1 MTDLQTQKPQ
11 PKPSSNID
19 LQAMTTFPH
28 VSSDYMSD
36 RIRNKFRE
44 YSYVTENVEESYVE
58 ICPVTKEKIIKT
70 RIVERI
76 KKDENG
82 DPILQVVRDNWAN
95 MELFTQDFR
104 LGNLSGR
111 ELFVAR
117 YNIDLCSDIL
127 TVLPSSFSK
136 PALISL
142 ERSVCIVE
150 TSQSKGGF
158 LRNLFNTFFQHSSL
172 KEDTPAKRSFFGM
185 GKKTKGD

>member
-1 MTDLQTQKPQ
+1 MTDTQEQKQQ

-28 VSSDYMSD
+28 ISSDYMSE
-36 RIRNKFRE
+36 RVRNKFRE
-44 YSYVTENVEESYVE
+44 YDYVRDVEGKVILNDDGSPQVQ
-58 ICPVTKEKIIKT
+58 VTK
-70 RIVERI
+70 
-76 KKDENG
+76 DH
-82 DPILQVVRDNWAN
+82 WAN

-127 TVLPSSFSK
+127 TALPSSFHK

-142 ERSVCIVE
+142 ERAVAIVE
-150 TSQSKGGF
+150 TSQSKAGF
-158 LRNLFNTFFQHSSL
+158 LRTLFNTFFQHSSL
-172 KEDTPAKRSFFGM
+172 KEDSPTKRNFFGM
-185 GKKTKGD
+185 GKKNKSE

>member
-1 MTDLQTQKPQ
+1 MTDLQTQKQQ
-11 PKPSSNID
+11 PKPSNDID

-28 VSSDYMSD
+28 ISSDYMSD
-36 RIRNKFRE
+36 RVRNKFRE
-44 YSYVTENVEESYVE
+44 YSYVLESVEEHYVE
-58 ICPVTKEKIIKT
+58 LCPVTGAEIPCS
-70 RIVERI
+70 RSVERP
-76 KKDENG
+76 KRDANG
-82 DPILQVVRDNWAN
+82 EPLIQVTRDNWAN

-127 TVLPSSFSK
+127 TALPASFNK

-142 ERSVCIVE
+142 ERAVSVVE

-158 LRNLFNTFFQHSSL
+158 LRQLFNTFFQHSSL
-172 KEDTPAKRSFFGM
+172 KEDAPTKRNFFGM
-185 GKKTKGD
+185 GKKKGD